1 VSSMPEGRTAR
12 DGSKKVGTILGLLA
26 FVIAAVTIAL
36 WIRQI
41 NQVDIPENR
50 TLFVCFFLLAVALGI
65 GAFVFGTRW
74 FGGVPAVIAIFIGS
88 FLPFTIA
95 ISRQEV
101 AANPIRVGDSIPS
114 FTAVDDQGKRFDSDS
129 LYGTPVLIKF
139 FRAHW

>member
-1 VSSMPEGRTAR
+1 MSSTPEVGTPR
-12 DGSKKVGTILGLLA
+12 DRSKKVGTILGLVA
-26 FVIAAVTIAL
+26 FAIAAVTIAL

-41 NQVDIPENR
+41 NQVSIPENR
-50 TLFVCFFLLAVALGI
+50 TLFVSVFLLAAALGI

-74 FGGVPAVIAIFIGS
+74 FGGVPAVIAIVIGS
-88 FLPFTIA
+88 FLPFTMA
-95 ISRQEV
+95 ISRQD

-129 LYGTPVLIKF
+129 LHGTPVLIKF